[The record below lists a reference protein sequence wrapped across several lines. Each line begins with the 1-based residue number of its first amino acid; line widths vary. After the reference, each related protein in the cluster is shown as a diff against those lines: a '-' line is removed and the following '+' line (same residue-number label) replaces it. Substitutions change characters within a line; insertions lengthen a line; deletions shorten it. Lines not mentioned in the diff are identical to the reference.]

1 MTPIRRRRTAPLFM
15 AHVVPGLEDLA
26 WEELAERAEGVQQV
40 ATWSGIDRRAGVL
53 LFRSGEPVRSLLDL
67 RLTEDVFAVAA
78 FSRRLPPGRR
88 GLRGVSEL
96 TGTADSMEEAL
107 RLHRE
112 IIAAPRRARPT
123 YRVVVRKAGRHA
135 FRRVDAQRAC
145 EAGLARRFRRWRLVE
160 DGAGLEFW
168 LQIVGETAL
177 LGLRLSS
184 AAMRQRTYR
193 ETSLPASLKPAV
205 AHALV
210 RLASPR
216 GGGTFL
222 DPACGS
228 GTVLAEAAGVGLAA
242 LGGDIE
248 PSAVRAARRN
258 LGAAGASTSIAC
270 WDATRLPL
278 ANDAVAGLACNLPW
292 GRQQVVG
299 DLTELYRRLLAEAR
313 RVVKSGGR
321 LALLTSERAA
331 LERLVRRRRGLVME
345 RRLRVT
351 VRGTDAWLFA
361 LRKEVPAATP

>member
-1 MTPIRRRRTAPLFM
+1 M
-15 AHVVPGLEDLA
+15 AHVVPGLEALA
-26 WEELAERAEGVQQV
+26 WEELAERAESVQQV
-40 ATWSGIDRRAGVL
+40 ATWSGIDRRAGAL
-53 LFRSGEPVRSLLDL
+53 LFRSDEPVRSLLDL
-67 RLTEDVFAVAA
+67 RLTEDLFAVAA
-78 FSRRLPPGRR
+78 FTWRLAPGRR
-88 GLRGVSEL
+88 ALRGVSEL
-96 TGTADSMEEAL
+96 IRAAESMEEAL

-112 IIAAPRRARPT
+112 AIAAPRRARPT

-135 FRRVDAQRAC
+135 YRRVDAQRAC

-168 LQIVGETAL
+168 LQIVGEAAL

-210 RLASPR
+210 RLARPS
-216 GGGTFL
+216 GGGLLL

-228 GTVLAEAAGVGLAA
+228 ATVLAEAAGVGLAA

-248 PSAVRAARRN
+248 PNAVRAARRN
-258 LGAAGASTSIAC
+258 LRAAGASASVAC

-299 DLTELYRRLLAEAR
+299 DLVALYRGLLAEAL
-313 RVVKSGGR
+313 RVVRSGGR
-321 LALLTSERAA
+321 IALLTSEGRL
-331 LERLVRRRRGLVME
+331 LEHLVRRRRGSVME

-351 VRGTDAWLFA
+351 VRGTDAWLFV
-361 LRKEVPAATP
+361 LQNEVAEGTT